1 MTNNYEDVLCKIKP
15 TDNQFKEIY
24 DFSSK
29 LMKIILDKASD
40 MDLNVECRLVGSVA
54 KKTCLIGKADVDIF
68 MAFDLDYSEDEL
80 KSYGLDLGSYCI
92 SVVGGKTEKRYA
104 SHPYMT
110 GLIDGYEVDFVPCYK
125 IEDASQ
131 LKSAVDRTILHT
143 DYIQNHLE
151 EGQEDEVLL
160 LKKFMT
166 SINTYGANY
175 KVSGFSGYLCELLVL
190 AYGSFQDVI
199 ESAAYKWGRRLELD
213 LEEYGTS
220 SNFDDPLVFIDP
232 TDANRNVAAALST
245 QKYNE
250 FIVASRNFLRN
261 PTIDYFRDRSIDV
274 DRKYLHEGFNSR
286 GTYCCVLSFDVP
298 PLASDVIYPQV
309 NKSCKSFTRVSQ
321 KYDFGVVKSS
331 YYIRSDNKASIILE
345 YENRTLSNIV
355 MCNGP
360 IVRDR
365 VNGDNFKR
373 KNPDAYILGDKWVV
387 MKKRLYSCVDDMING
402 LIMEYDMPQL
412 KLGKNVK
419 KELEKGYNLCD
430 IHEHIDRGCGDDFEE
445 LYLYLNPYHRLV
457 R

>member
-1 MTNNYEDVLCKIKP
+1 MTKIYEEVLCEIKP
-15 TDNQFKEIY
+15 TDEEFKEIN

-40 MDLNVECRLVGSVA
+40 MGLDVECRLVGSVA

-80 KSYGLDLGSYCI
+80 KSYGLELGSYCI
-92 SVVGGKTEKRYA
+92 SAVGGESEKRYA

-125 IEDASQ
+125 IGDASQ
-131 LKSAVDRTILHT
+131 LKSAVDRTIIHT
-143 DYIQNHLE
+143 DYIQSHLE

-190 AYGSFQDVI
+190 AYGNFQEVI

-213 LEEYGTS
+213 LEDYGTS

-250 FIVASRNFLRN
+250 FIVASRNFLKN
-261 PTIDYFRDRSIDV
+261 PTREYFSDRPIDV
-274 DRKYLHEGFNSR
+274 DREYLHDGFNRR
-286 GTYCCVLSFDVP
+286 GTYCCVLSFSVP
-298 PLASDVIYPQV
+298 PLPSDVIYPQV

-321 KYDFGVVKSS
+321 KYDFSVVRSS
-331 YYIRSDNKASIILE
+331 YYIRSDNKACILLE
-345 YENRTLSNIV
+345 YENGALSNIDIGY
-355 MCNGP
+355 GP

-373 KNPDAYILGDKWVV
+373 KNPDAYIVGEKWVV
-387 MKKRLYSCVDDMING
+387 MKKRPYSHVEDMINA
-402 LIMEYDMPQL
+402 LINEYDMPEL

-419 KELEKGYNLCD
+419 KELKKGYKLCD
-430 IHEHIDRGCGDDFEE
+430 IHEHIECGCGDDFEE